1 MVFSGVVIPVIL
13 IIFGWIMWKHPPK
26 KVNKI
31 CGYRTKRSMTNMD
44 TWKFAHEYCGKLWWK
59 LGWIMLILSVVVHTV
74 FHDCSH
80 GEATEPVG
88 IVLCYIQAAVL
99 LVSIVLTENALKKN
113 FFCRQKNTNKL
124 V

>member
-1 MVFSGVVIPVIL
+1 MVFSGFVIPVIL

-59 LGWIMLILSVVVHTV
+59 FGWIMLILSVVVHTV
-74 FHDCSH
+74 FHYCSH

-113 FFCRQKNTNKL
+113 FLQTKKHK
-124 V
+124 

>member
-44 TWKFAHEYCGKLWWK
+44 TWKFAHDIVGSF
-59 LGWIMLILSVVVHTV
+59 GGNSV
-74 FHDCSH
+74 
-80 GEATEPVG
+80 G
-88 IVLCYIQAAVL
+88 
-99 LVSIVLTENALKKN
+99 
-113 FFCRQKNTNKL
+113 
-124 V
+124 